1 MATLSASSSSSPML
15 DERRPPESSP
25 PATPTVPRKGSKKK
39 RKLPKLISFSEQQMK
54 LAFSILDEDQD
65 GLVNAS
71 ELLTALKKLGLEDC
85 VDERVAVSLLKDAT
99 KSHSTSSSSN
109 SNSSGNSNKS
119 SSSSSSSKVLSSL
132 VESNREA
139 AAAAATSS
147 CSSKTTTATAT
158 LQDELMSES
167 QFLDWLP
174 KLASYATPS
183 NLVPSSPV
191 TPPSPVSP
199 SPACGNLLATADADL
214 KAAFSVFDKD
224 KDGYISRSEL
234 RSAMTLMKEKV
245 TDHELDQVMSEA
257 DLDRDGRISFDEFA
271 RLMLR

>member
-99 KSHSTSSSSN
+99 KSSQQSTSSN
-109 SNSSGNSNKS
+109 R
-119 SSSSSSSKVLSSL
+119 SSSKPLSSL
-132 VESNREA
+132 VESEREA
-139 AAAAATSS
+139 
-147 CSSKTTTATAT
+147 TTTTTTTTPAT
-158 LQDELMSES
+158 LEDELMSES

-199 SPACGNLLATADADL
+199 SPTCSNLLATADADL

-245 TDHELDQVMSEA
+245 TDHELDQVMNEA

>member
-1 MATLSASSSSSPML
+1 MATLSASTSSSPIL

-25 PATPTVPRKGSKKK
+25 PPTPTVHRKGSKKK
-39 RKLPKLISFSEQQMK
+39 RPLCKLISFSEQQMK

-71 ELLTALKKLGLEDC
+71 ELLAALKKLGLEDC

-99 KSHSTSSSSN
+99 KTSGTS
-109 SNSSGNSNKS
+109 SNKS
-119 SSSSSSSKVLSSL
+119 SSSKSSPLCTLAEASSSSPPAAST
-132 VESNREA
+132 A
-139 AAAAATSS
+139 AA
-147 CSSKTTTATAT
+147 
-158 LQDELMSES
+158 LEDELMSES

-174 KLASYATPS
+174 KLASYASPS

-199 SPACGNLLATADADL
+199 SATCSNLLATADADL

-224 KDGYISRSEL
+224 KDGYISRDEL

-245 TDHELDQVMSEA
+245 SDHELDQVMSEA